1 MKQLLSL
8 IAHCLINQV
17 FAQSN
22 ELSSIQKYREANT
35 AAIMKEYVSFL
46 TIPNTAND
54 TIGLRKNTDFIQE
67 MMQQRGIQNIQL
79 LQANTPNTAPVV
91 YGEVKTPGATKTLI
105 FYAHYDGQPVNPAQW
120 AKGLKPYNLQ
130 NFKIATIRQD

>member
-8 IAHCLINQV
+8 IALCLINQV

-22 ELSSIQKYREANT
+22 ELSSIQKYREA
-35 AAIMKEYVSFL
+35 
-46 TIPNTAND
+46 NTAND